1 MKKTSVIYYLI
12 SLVLFFYLVRLS
24 IGSAIFDVLA
34 PRVLTL
40 FYILFP
46 VIFLLLTHF
55 SPAEIIRAFKLA
67 GRNSGGTKGELE
79 NAALFFHTAQRFFVT
94 VAIIG
99 VIILIIWYLAGGFDA
114 GQGPPRIANAVLI
127 IIGAIWY
134 PLFFILVICLPFR
147 SAIRKKLNELESL
160 GQDGLGSPQAK

>member
-12 SLVLFFYLVRLS
+12 SLVLFVYLVRVV
-24 IGSAIFDVLA
+24 IGPAIFDVLA
-34 PRVLTL
+34 PRVPAL
-40 FYILFP
+40 FLVLFP

-55 SPAEIIRAFKLA
+55 SPVEVIKAFKLA
-67 GRNSGGTKGELE
+67 GRKSGGTKSELK

-94 VAIIG
+94 VAVIG
-99 VIILIIWYLAGGFDA
+99 IIILIIWYLAGGFDA

-127 IIGAIWY
+127 IVGAIWY

-147 SAIRKKLNELESL
+147 SAIQKKLNE
-160 GQDGLGSPQAK
+160 